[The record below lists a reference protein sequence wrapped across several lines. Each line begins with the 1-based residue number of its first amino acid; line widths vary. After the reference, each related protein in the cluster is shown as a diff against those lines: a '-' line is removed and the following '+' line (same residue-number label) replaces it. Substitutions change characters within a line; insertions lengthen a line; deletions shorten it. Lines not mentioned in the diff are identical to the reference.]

1 MLGDTANFNL
11 RHKEYNFMDLQK
23 SSKLKQITIRKI
35 LKTVF
40 LLTITLT
47 LQSLIVRHDV
57 PDEKFI
63 ELAKKY
69 PQICHF
75 QMGEGTLVD
84 SCWILT
90 AGHIGNDLNRDLES
104 NKKPT
109 VLCNGKK
116 YYIDQ
121 VVVHPDFKS
130 IDEGLNNDIC
140 LVKIKGNINGVLPA
154 KIYSQNNEVG
164 KHIILVGMGDVG
176 TGKTG
181 PQRSDKVTRAAT
193 NIIDGVENTW
203 IHFAFDSPD
212 SKNTTE
218 YEGVSGPGDSG
229 GPALTE
235 VDNTLFIIGVS
246 SFQKGQ
252 EKYGKGH
259 YGVTEYYSRVSAYSK
274 WIKQTMNS
282 KTPITPITNQTEQ
295 IEKISEYTGD
305 YGFRKIISKNS
316 RLYFQ
321 RDQEPLIP
329 MKEIGKDLFLWD
341 DGNTN
346 ILFVRNNKN
355 IIIGFEIKR
364 RNGEIIKV
372 DKTQ

>member
-1 MLGDTANFNL
+1 M
-11 RHKEYNFMDLQK
+11 
-23 SSKLKQITIRKI
+23 KI
-35 LKTVF
+35 LKTIF
-40 LLTITLT
+40 LLTIALT

-69 PQICHF
+69 TQICHF
-75 QMGEGTLVD
+75 QMGEGTLID

-90 AGHIGNDLNRDLES
+90 AGHIGNDLNRDLEL
-104 NKKPT
+104 NKNPT
-109 VLCNGKK
+109 VICNGKQ
-116 YYIDQ
+116 YFIDQ
-121 VVVHPDFKS
+121 VFVHPDFKS
-130 IDEGLNNDIC
+130 IDEGLDNDIC
-140 LVKIKGNINGVLPA
+140 LVRTKGTINNVLPA
-154 KIYSQNNEVG
+154 QIYSQNNEVG

-181 PQRSDKVTRAAT
+181 PQKWDKITRAAT
-193 NIIDGVENTW
+193 NIIDGVESTW
-203 IHFAFDSPD
+203 IYFAFDSID
-212 SKNTTE
+212 SKKITE

-235 VDNTLFIIGVS
+235 VGDTLFIIGVS

-282 KTPITPITNQTEQ
+282 KTKIASAINQNEQ
-295 IEKISEYTGD
+295 LDKNKEYAGN
-305 YGFRKIISKNS
+305 YGIRKIISKNGK
-316 RLYFQ
+316 LYFQ
-321 RDQEPLIP
+321 RDEEPLIP
-329 MKEIGKDLFLWD
+329 MKEISKDLFLWD

-346 ILFVRNNKN
+346 LFFVRNSKS
-355 IIIGFEIKR
+355 IITGFKIKR
-364 RNGEIIKV
+364 KNGEIVKV